1 MMALLE
7 WCQALGYIG
16 VGSWGAIVGF
26 GLGVYIGVTISKQRR
41 PR

>member
-7 WCQALGYIG
+7 LCQALGYLG

-26 GLGVYIGVTISKQRR
+26 GLGIYIGTTVSREKRR
-41 PR
+41 